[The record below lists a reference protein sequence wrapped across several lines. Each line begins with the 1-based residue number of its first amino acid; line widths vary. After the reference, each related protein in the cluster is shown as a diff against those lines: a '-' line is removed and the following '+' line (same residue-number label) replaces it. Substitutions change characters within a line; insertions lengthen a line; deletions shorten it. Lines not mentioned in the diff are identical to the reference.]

1 MLTAESEATMT
12 WLNEWV
18 KELILIILVAAFTD
32 LLLPSH
38 ALQRYVRTVIGLFL
52 LLVLL
57 SPLYELFQHRW
68 NPNQWMQAALGD
80 PTSQEVDM
88 QPLSAIIQQSSEL
101 KAANEKQAK
110 QLLEQQLQASMKEG
124 IESGNKV
131 TVEKLEVSTKFDGSG
146 KPSIDQVYVVLAQET
161 EKAKPIVELNQKNEP
176 FIAAMK
182 PIEPVVIDDVQ
193 TKKNTSSEAD
203 LQVTEESVDARQEL
217 IKQFIARE
225 WQIETDRIHI
235 QSK

>member
-1 MLTAESEATMT
+1 MA

-18 KELILIILVAAFTD
+18 KELILIILIAAFTD

-68 NPNQWMQAALGD
+68 NPNQWMTAALGE
-80 PTSQEVDM
+80 PTAEQMAM
-88 QPLSAIIQQSSEL
+88 QPLSIILQQSSEL
-101 KAANEKQAK
+101 KAANQKKAT

-124 IESGNKV
+124 IEGTNKAI
-131 TVEKLEVSTKFDGSG
+131 VEKLQVSTKVDGNG
-146 KPSIDQVYVVLAQET
+146 KPSIDQVYVVLAKET
-161 EKAKPIVELNQKNEP
+161 EKTKPAVEFKQQDERFIV
-176 FIAAMK
+176 AMK
-182 PIEPVVIDDVQ
+182 PIEPVVIDDIQ
-193 TKKNTSSEAD
+193 AKKNTSSAAGP
-203 LQVTEESVDARQEL
+203 QVTAEPADARQEL
-217 IKQFIARE
+217 VKQFIARE
-225 WQIETDRIHI
+225 WQIKADRIHI